1 MNREFGK
8 LSYKTR
14 LKVHLCR
21 IIWQLP
27 VIPSGIVNC
36 FQYITKRSLGQGNVF
51 TRVYHSV
58 HRGGGRVS
66 AWRQLFVWPPGLMF
80 LPGEL
85 WSYVPSG
92 SGETLSRGQSPLGQ
106 RHPQTLPLPPRTETP
121 SLYGKEWVVH
131 IPFLFLKVFLWEKRD
146 RPNKSR
152 KMDLKGSFILH
163 RKRRRFYW
171 LHRESSLMFALSTNE
186 DQRKKFA
193 FSACKWTLMRHAT
206 DFVWQLK
213 WVIVRSWKRSSIIYF
228 KLMSW
233 AKYSKLP
240 RRSFLL
246 FLASSVFI
254 LTVRVPSHFIGY

>member
-1 MNREFGK
+1 M
-8 LSYKTR
+8 SY
-14 LKVHLCR
+14 HLTVTCHPFR
-21 IIWQLP
+21 NSEL
-27 VIPSGIVNC
+27 
-36 FQYITKRSLGQGNVF
+36 F
-51 TRVYHSV
+51 SV
-58 HRGGGRVS
+58 HHKTKFGARECFYSRLSFCSQGRGEGLCMTS
-66 AWRQLFVWPPGLMF
+66 IICLAAW
-80 LPGEL
+80 
-85 WSYVPSG
+85 SHVPSRG
-92 SGETLSRGQSPLGQ
+92 TLVLCSFWKRRDSLQGTVPLGQ